1 MHSTTTIENRAK
13 NHQNILL
20 ELLGFEI
27 VFLSELLNII
37 GKIPKD
43 MEQINSPIEV
53 VIWSL

>member
-13 NHQNILL
+13 NHQILLL

-43 MEQINSPIEV
+43 MEQINSEIEV
-53 VIWSL
+53 VLWSL